1 MMPVN
6 DNDSRVKRTKK
17 LIRKGLAE
25 LAKEKSINKI
35 TVKELTDLIEIN
47 RGTFYLHYKDIF
59 DLVES
64 IENSLYDE
72 FNEIIKTVNPKTIL
86 ETPIDILEKF
96 CVFIN
101 ENADAFVMLI
111 GENGDANFVYRIG
124 TVMNDAVFELFSSIY
139 PEMDSERYSF
149 TYEYCKYGSVGLIRC
164 WIIENHDWTPRQV
177 AELWL
182 RLIARGVWGIMDK
195 QSGGREE
202 N

>member
-96 CVFIN
+96 CVFIS

-195 QSGGREE
+195 QS
-202 N
+202 

>member
-1 MMPVN
+1 MPVN

-25 LAKEKSINKI
+25 LTKEKSINKI

-72 FNEIIKTVNPKTIL
+72 FNEIIKTVNPQTIL
-86 ETPIDILEKF
+86 ETPLDILERF
-96 CVFIN
+96 CVFIS
-101 ENADAFVMLI
+101 ENADAFVMLV

-195 QSGGREE
+195 QS
-202 N
+202 

>member
-96 CVFIN
+96 CVFIS
-101 ENADAFVMLI
+101 ENTDAFVMLI

-195 QSGGREE
+195 QS
-202 N
+202 

>member
-1 MMPVN
+1 MPVN

-25 LAKEKSINKI
+25 LAKKKSINKI

-96 CVFIN
+96 CVFIS

-195 QSGGREE
+195 QSWGREE

>member
-1 MMPVN
+1 MPVN

-25 LAKEKSINKI
+25 LAKKKSINKI

-72 FNEIIKTVNPKTIL
+72 FNEIIKTVNPNTIL

-96 CVFIN
+96 CVFIS

-195 QSGGREE
+195 QS
-202 N
+202 

>member
-1 MMPVN
+1 MPVN

-25 LAKEKSINKI
+25 LTKKKSINKI

-96 CVFIN
+96 CVFIS

-195 QSGGREE
+195 QS
-202 N
+202 

>member
-1 MMPVN
+1 MPVN

-25 LAKEKSINKI
+25 LTKEKSINKI

-72 FNEIIKTVNPKTIL
+72 FNEIIKTVNPNTIL

-96 CVFIN
+96 CVFIS
-101 ENADAFVMLI
+101 ENADAFVMLV

-195 QSGGREE
+195 QS
-202 N
+202 

>member
-72 FNEIIKTVNPKTIL
+72 FNEIIKTVNPNTIL

-96 CVFIN
+96 CVFIS

-182 RLIARGVWGIMDK
+182 RLIARGVRGIMDK
-195 QSGGREE
+195 QS
-202 N
+202 

>member
-1 MMPVN
+1 MPVN

-25 LAKEKSINKI
+25 LAKEKSIHKI

-96 CVFIN
+96 CVFIS

>member
-1 MMPVN
+1 MPVN

-25 LAKEKSINKI
+25 LAKKKSINKI

-96 CVFIN
+96 CVFIS

-195 QSGGREE
+195 QS
-202 N
+202 

>member
-86 ETPIDILEKF
+86 EAPIDILEKF
-96 CVFIN
+96 CVFIS

-139 PEMDSERYSF
+139 PKMDSVRYSF

-195 QSGGREE
+195 QS
-202 N
+202 

>member
-72 FNEIIKTVNPKTIL
+72 FNEIIKTVNPNTIL

-96 CVFIN
+96 CVFIS

-195 QSGGREE
+195 QS
-202 N
+202 

>member
-1 MMPVN
+1 MPVN

-25 LAKEKSINKI
+25 LAKKKSINKI

-59 DLVES
+59 DLVDS

-96 CVFIN
+96 CVFIS

>member
-1 MMPVN
+1 MPVN

-72 FNEIIKTVNPKTIL
+72 FNEIIKTVNPNTIL

-96 CVFIN
+96 CVFIS

-182 RLIARGVWGIMDK
+182 HLIARGVWGIMDK
-195 QSGGREE
+195 QS
-202 N
+202 

>member
-1 MMPVN
+1 MPVN

-47 RGTFYLHYKDIF
+47 RGTFYLHYKDIY

-72 FNEIIKTVNPKTIL
+72 FNEIIATVSPKTIL
-86 ETPIDILEKF
+86 ETPIDILERF
-96 CVFIN
+96 CVFIS

-195 QSGGREE
+195 KS
-202 N
+202 

>member
-1 MMPVN
+1 MPVN

-25 LAKEKSINKI
+25 LAKKKSINKI

-72 FNEIIKTVNPKTIL
+72 FNEIIKTVNPNTIL

-96 CVFIN
+96 CVFIS

>member
-96 CVFIN
+96 CVFVS

-139 PEMDSERYSF
+139 PEMDSVRYSF
-149 TYEYCKYGSVGLIRC
+149 TYEYCKYGSIGLIRC

-195 QSGGREE
+195 QS
-202 N
+202 

>member
-1 MMPVN
+1 MPVN

-86 ETPIDILEKF
+86 ETPIDILETF
-96 CVFIN
+96 CVFIS

-139 PEMDSERYSF
+139 PEMDSERYNF

>member
-1 MMPVN
+1 MPVN

-25 LAKEKSINKI
+25 LAKKKSINKI

-96 CVFIN
+96 CVFIS

-139 PEMDSERYSF
+139 PKMDSVRYSF

-195 QSGGREE
+195 QSWGREE

>member
-1 MMPVN
+1 MPVN

-96 CVFIN
+96 CVFIS